1 MWCTVFYSA
10 STVASA
16 SLATPSTLFS
26 PANDHI
32 LTCLQNGTRPPDVT
46 VSSAQHDDEENNRTV
61 ARPTRAVGA
70 LQRVRRN
77 TLSSLIPRPQGIVL
91 SSQYHHLHRLR
102 GIEAPP
108 ATRQHSSVAT
118 PENSTTPERP
128 PTPER
133 RPRSRAA
140 SPRRAPTDPA
150 TPQSIHPPSVGGSP
164 SSPISRTDKDSWI
177 AETVQAANAG
187 KRDHILQQYDE
198 LRRHNIRD
206 SDMWS
211 ATLHS
216 LLQLRQPGESL
227 DMVVMIYNNMLD
239 RGISPTPGAVKR
251 LIQNLAW
258 RDIEIHKALE
268 WMNRWE
274 EENTPGVPPATH
286 QEQRARFAREDNFA
300 PAMAL
305 IAATY
310 ARQLSLSLG
319 TSTYDTL
326 LECCTYRADVKS
338 AIQVYAHMERAGD
351 KPDARTFSMM
361 LRTYAAAKDLEGAI
375 EVFSEFRITAR
386 NGKMRWAVE
395 EGQESE
401 QATDA
406 AKEAATLAE
415 EDSSKPLSPRA
426 AAACITV
433 WNAMIRTYF
442 ECNNP
447 AGALALLEKMM
458 DSNVGL
464 HFTAND
470 VPLPSGQTFGD
481 VIRGFI
487 DTGDIQ
493 TGLAW
498 FKRLLEQTEGP
509 PARNDAPL
517 VTPTRP
523 DRSTWHAI
531 LHGLYQN
538 KMAEEVN
545 ELVVLAESLG
555 HSDTKLHPSHWNWV
569 WRINLVAMQDSAMS
583 KERAAHLLDFLRKTI
598 IESELRHEADVTTKA
613 ESRIWQCIGLYVTQR
628 RIDEA
633 LELLFLAYPWQR
645 TLVDKAGETSQ
656 DATLVPL
663 ERIRNML
670 RSFEASVLDAASV
683 EGGCFP
689 SFANLLEYL
698 TIYDQAALMP
708 SQRAAWYYLNAFLH
722 HHEQPMDSLPDG
734 SWPRLASM
742 AVATCQSVFWEAQA
756 PVADANHVWQII
768 SFLQITN
775 KQSRGFESLGNHN
788 VHRIHQILLHHL
800 GETRTRELYASL
812 GNRFANLEEYLP
824 RFVRVAAGSQSSPQ
838 ELLAESRP
846 ADFMAPPTP
855 LRIDVAA
862 TKWVAEGSTYGKRK
876 TGVTPEMAFERLET
890 CIQRGQGI
898 NPEELGRLIT
908 LLGQSRR
915 LDLVRRAYYYGQQI
929 LASLNMNK
937 AWQSAGWFSLEDSM
951 VCGLAHCGEMDAA
964 SVHRTRIVAHGGVPS
979 SNAYGALIANIKE
992 TTDNASVATEL
1003 FEEAR
1008 RLGVQPHEYMF
1019 NTYISRLSRARK
1031 TEQALAVFAEFKER
1045 GLKPTMVTYGA
1056 ILSGC
1061 ARVGDTVN
1069 AETLF
1074 QEMISSDCG
1083 IPRIPPFNTMIQ
1095 MYVHVKPNRERALH
1109 YFNLLKQYSVPPTS
1123 YTYKVCG
1130 DASFGSFVDT
1140 Y

>member
-1 MWCTVFYSA
+1 
-10 STVASA
+10 
-16 SLATPSTLFS
+16 
-26 PANDHI
+26 
-32 LTCLQNGTRPPDVT
+32 
-46 VSSAQHDDEENNRTV
+46 
-61 ARPTRAVGA
+61 
-70 LQRVRRN
+70 
-77 TLSSLIPRPQGIVL
+77 
-91 SSQYHHLHRLR
+91 
-102 GIEAPP
+102 
-108 ATRQHSSVAT
+108 
-118 PENSTTPERP
+118 
-128 PTPER
+128 
-133 RPRSRAA
+133 
-140 SPRRAPTDPA
+140 
-150 TPQSIHPPSVGGSP
+150 
-164 SSPISRTDKDSWI
+164 
-177 AETVQAANAG
+177 
-187 KRDHILQQYDE
+187 
-198 LRRHNIRD
+198 
-206 SDMWS
+206 MWS
-211 ATLHS
+211 ATLHA

-227 DMVVMIYNNMLD
+227 DMVVKIYNSMLD
-239 RGISPTPGAVKR
+239 RGVSPTPGALKR

-274 EENTPGVPPATH
+274 EENTPGVPPVAH
-286 QEQRARFAREDNFA
+286 QEQRERFDREDNFA

-310 ARQLSLSLG
+310 ARNISLSLS
-319 TSTYDTL
+319 TATYNTL
-326 LECCTYRADVKS
+326 LECCTYRADIKS
-338 AIQVYAHMERAGD
+338 AIQVYAHMERGGV
-351 KPDARTFSMM
+351 KPNARTFCMM
-361 LRTYAAAKDLEGAI
+361 LRTYAGAKDLEGAI
-375 EVFSEFRITAR
+375 EVFSEFRVAAR
-386 NGKMRWAVE
+386 NGKVWWAVE
-395 EGQESE
+395 EGQDPGH
-401 QATDA
+401 ATDA
-406 AKEAATLAE
+406 AKETATLAE
-415 EDSSKPLSPRA
+415 EDGSKRLSPHA

-464 HFTAND
+464 NFTAND

-498 FKRLLEQTEGP
+498 FKRLLEQTDEP
-509 PARNDAPL
+509 SARNDAPL

-523 DRSTWHAI
+523 DRHTWYSI

-538 KMAEEVN
+538 KMAEELN

-555 HSDTKLHPSHWNWV
+555 YSDTRLHPSHWNWV
-569 WRINLVAMQDSAMS
+569 WRTNLVVMQDPSTS
-583 KERAAHLLDFLRKTI
+583 KERAAQLLDFIRKTI
-598 IESELRHEADVTTKA
+598 IDSELQRGAEVTSRAD
-613 ESRIWQCIGLYVTQR
+613 SRIWQCVGLYVTQR

-633 LELLFLAYPWQR
+633 LELLFLAYTR
-645 TLVDKAGETSQ
+645 EKTLADKAVETSQ
-656 DATLVPL
+656 DATLAPL

-670 RSFEASVLDAASV
+670 RSFEASVLDAASI

-689 SFANLLEYL
+689 TFANLLEYL
-698 TIYDQAALMP
+698 KIYDQAGLMP
-708 SQRAAWYYLNAFLH
+708 SQRAGWYYLNAFLH

-756 PVADANHVWQII
+756 PPADANHVWQII

-775 KQSRGFESLGNHN
+775 KQSCGFESLGNHN

-800 GETRTRELYASL
+800 GEARTRELYASL
-812 GNRFANLEEYLP
+812 GSRFANVEGSMPL
-824 RFVRVAAGSQSSPQ
+824 FVKVAARSQSTPQ

-846 ADFMAPPTP
+846 AGFIAPPTP

-862 TKWVAEGSTYGKRK
+862 TKWVSEGSTFGKK
-876 TGVTPEMAFERLET
+876 KSTITPEMAFERLET

-898 NPEELGRLIT
+898 NPEELGRLII
-908 LLGQSRR
+908 LLGQNRR
-915 LDLVRRAYYYGQQI
+915 LDFVRRAYYYGQQI
-929 LASLNMNK
+929 LASLTMNK
-937 AWQSAGWFSLEDSM
+937 AWQSAGWFCLEDAM

-964 SVHRTRIVAHGGVPS
+964 SVHRTRIVAHGGVPT

-1008 RLGVQPHEYMF
+1008 RLGVRPHEYMF

-1031 TEQALAVFAEFKER
+1031 TEQALAVFGEFKER

-1056 ILSGC
+1056 VLSGC

-1069 AETLF
+1069 AEAIF
-1074 QEMISSDCG
+1074 QDMISSDCG

-1109 YFNLLKQYSVPPTS
+1109 YHRLLKQYNVPPTS

-1130 DASFGSFVDT
+1130 DAFFG
-1140 Y
+1140 

>member
-1 MWCTVFYSA
+1 M
-10 STVASA
+10 
-16 SLATPSTLFS
+16 
-26 PANDHI
+26 
-32 LTCLQNGTRPPDVT
+32 
-46 VSSAQHDDEENNRTV
+46 
-61 ARPTRAVGA
+61 
-70 LQRVRRN
+70 
-77 TLSSLIPRPQGIVL
+77 
-91 SSQYHHLHRLR
+91 
-102 GIEAPP
+102 
-108 ATRQHSSVAT
+108 
-118 PENSTTPERP
+118 
-128 PTPER
+128 
-133 RPRSRAA
+133 
-140 SPRRAPTDPA
+140 
-150 TPQSIHPPSVGGSP
+150 
-164 SSPISRTDKDSWI
+164 
-177 AETVQAANAG
+177 VQAANAG
-187 KRDHILQQYDE
+187 KRDRVLQRFDE
-198 LRRHNIRD
+198 LRHHNVRD

-227 DMVVMIYNNMLD
+227 DMAVKIYNSMLD

-268 WMNRWE
+268 WMSRWE
-274 EENTPGVPPATH
+274 EENTPGVPPGSH

-300 PAMAL
+300 PAIAL

-310 ARQLSLSLG
+310 ARKLSLPL
-319 TSTYDTL
+319 TATTYNTL
-326 LECCTYRADVKS
+326 IECCAYRADVKS
-338 AIQVYAHMERAGD
+338 AIQVYAHMERAEV
-351 KPDARTFSMM
+351 KPNARTFTMM

-375 EVFSEFRITAR
+375 EVFSEFRVAAR
-386 NGKMRWAVE
+386 NGKMTWAVE
-395 EGQESE
+395 EGKEPE
-401 QATDA
+401 QGTDA
-406 AKEAATLAE
+406 EMETVAFAEA
-415 EDSSKPLSPRA
+415 DSSKPLSPRA

-433 WNAMIRTYF
+433 WNTMIRTYF
-442 ECNNP
+442 QCNNP

-464 HFTAND
+464 LFTAND

-481 VIRGFI
+481 VICGFI

-498 FKRLLEQTEGP
+498 FKRLLEQTDAP
-509 PARNDAPL
+509 PARNDSPL

-523 DRSTWHAI
+523 DRNTWNAI

-538 KMAEEVN
+538 KMAEELN
-545 ELVVLAESLG
+545 ELVVLSESLG
-555 HSDTKLHPSHWNWV
+555 HSDTRLHPSHWNWV
-569 WRINLVAMQDSAMS
+569 WRTNLVVMQDPATS
-583 KERAAHLLDFLRKTI
+583 KERAAQLLNFIRETI
-598 IESELRHEADVTTKA
+598 VDGQLRHEAELTTKG
-613 ESRIWQCIGLYVTQR
+613 ESRIWQCVGLYVAQR

-633 LELLFLAYPWQR
+633 LELLFLAYAR
-645 TLVDKAGETSQ
+645 HTKLVDKAGETSQ
-656 DATLVPL
+656 NATLVPL

-670 RSFEASVLDAASV
+670 RSFEASILDVASV

-698 TIYDQAALMP
+698 RIYDKAGLMP
-708 SQRAAWYYLNAFLH
+708 TQRAGWYYLNAFLH

-734 SWPRLASM
+734 SWPRLA
-742 AVATCQSVFWEAQA
+742 AITVATCQSVFWEAQA
-756 PVADANHVWQII
+756 PAPDANHVWQVI
-768 SFLQITN
+768 SFLQIVN

-800 GETRTRELYASL
+800 GEARTREVYASL
-812 GNRFANLEEYLP
+812 GSRFVNVEESLP
-824 RFVRVAAGSQSSPQ
+824 RFVKVATGSQSSPQ
-838 ELLAESRP
+838 DLLAESRP
-846 ADFMAPPTP
+846 ADYAAPPIP

-862 TKWVAEGSTYGKRK
+862 TKWVAEGSTFGRK
-876 TGVTPEMAFERLET
+876 KATVTPEMAFERLET

-898 NPEELGRLIT
+898 NPEELSRLIA

-937 AWQSAGWFSLEDSM
+937 AWQSAGWFSLEDAM

-964 SVHRTRIVAHGGVPS
+964 SVHRTRIVTHGGVPS
-979 SNAYGALIANIKE
+979 SNAYGALIANIKD

-1008 RLGVQPHEYMF
+1008 RLGVRPHEYMF

-1045 GLKPTMVTYGA
+1045 GLSPTMVTYGA
-1056 ILSGC
+1056 VLSGC

-1069 AETLF
+1069 AEAIF
-1074 QEMISSDCG
+1074 QEMINSDSG
-1083 IPRIPPFNTMIQ
+1083 IPRIPPFNTMMQ

-1109 YFNLLKQYSVPPTS
+1109 YFNLLTQYNVPPTS
-1123 YTYKVCG
+1123 YSYKVCG
-1130 DASFGSFVDT
+1130 DAFFGSSLMYTDVVGFLVAHRRLRHNRT
-1140 Y
+1140 R